1 MDFPLYSC
9 PDPDI
14 ITRRQVH
21 IDVGESY
28 DRENSEIYEDWDL
41 RARND
46 WRDLDLDAAV
56 ESVESG
62 PANQEEGKDPHPSSS
77 FAIVG
82 GENILHFTHALG
94 KICPSGGFKFRINP
108 LVEMDISNLIQLFV
122 GFQTHYG
129 TRSIVDCTSSQVRE
143 KFEDFINDTVFWTNG
158 ENLRGYSLGMN
169 RFQAANRLLV
179 SNDFE
184 QAAIE
189 YQNILSLV
197 HRIKD
202 PGPIGE
208 FRKLRHRLIAK
219 IFRNILWAY
228 IGMVKNHSERSKQ
241 ESREVWVKSNL
252 DTIRTYIGRREK
264 YLDGANLFWLIGLVE
279 FMLDQIR
286 VRDKATPMRDCRKKV
301 LKDLRRALKN
311 EASLDPDKRGL
322 LQTIETVR
330 LRYEILTSAPS
341 RSGAQHLEF
350 FLSKAPQP
358 FLAEVEPLS
367 ACPLLERKILQEYLL
382 LRELGSKRIGEY
394 EALITTLGLGHILCE
409 STEMKVPP
417 EVLRCIQLTE
427 QLSSESEDLYRTIDT
442 EGLSIKV
449 RVLKSQ
455 FSSLQRTTVEF

>member
-1 MDFPLYSC
+1 MSKALSTKNHFHFLKLPPELRLEIYSLLVCPDNGSIKGFFFCGHLRPRYHLEILRTSKQIYREASSIILKTIGPIITVTFIQKDLCNAMQPMDFPLYSC

-228 IGMVKNHSERSKQ
+228 I
-241 ESREVWVKSNL
+241 
-252 DTIRTYIGRREK
+252 
-264 YLDGANLFWLIGLVE
+264 E

-322 LQTIETVR
+322 LQTIET
-330 LRYEILTSAPS
+330 
-341 RSGAQHLEF
+341 
-350 FLSKAPQP
+350 
-358 FLAEVEPLS
+358 
-367 ACPLLERKILQEYLL
+367 EYLL